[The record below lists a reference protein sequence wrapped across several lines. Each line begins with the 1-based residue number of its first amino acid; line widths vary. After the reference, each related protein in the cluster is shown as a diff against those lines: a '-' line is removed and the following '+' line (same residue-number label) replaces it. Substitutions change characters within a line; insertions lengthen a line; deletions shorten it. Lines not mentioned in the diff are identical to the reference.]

1 MLLDINEDHLLK
13 SNRII
18 VDSISFLSIID
29 VWI

>member
-1 MLLDINEDHLLK
+1 MLLDINEDHLFK

>member
-13 SNRII
+13 SNGII
-18 VDSISFLSIID
+18 VNSLSFLSIID

>member
-1 MLLDINEDHLLK
+1 MLFDINVDHLLK

-18 VDSISFLSIID
+18 VNSISFLSIID